1 MNSHRVR
8 FALLSSVLCF
18 FALIL
23 LGGMVPVQAANQE
36 IIKSPNDIREY
47 QYDTLKN
54 GMKVIVVHDPK
65 AIKSA
70 CSLEINVGS
79 NHEPDAYPGLAHF
92 LEHMMFLGTEKYPET
107 DQFQTQI
114 HNNGGEFNASTGA
127 DRTHYYFN
135 IQADHFQKTI
145 DQFSEFFKTPLLTVE
160 HMDRERKNVDSEFR
174 MYLNQDNWRV
184 VDVSKETSS
193 PAHPFHRFSV
203 GNVDTLPGDKQA
215 LHAALTQFHQSFYSS
230 DRMTLVLVGPQ
241 STKQLMDIARKY
253 FSEVKQKETPK
264 IKDVPLF
271 TPEQM
276 GVDIKIKAQGN
287 GRQLMIL
294 FALPDLQE
302 NYKEQPLHLL
312 SQFMGYEGEGSLYAA
327 LKNKGWITSLSSSAD
342 SSIGGTQDLL
352 QLAFQLTPMGLKHVD
367 DITQYTF
374 NAIGLLKEK
383 GYPEQFFKD
392 IQAIHQLEFTYH
404 ERESE
409 TTLASNLAHQL
420 QEYDFPEVISCRYL
434 MPDVSFEQ
442 AQAPLNK
449 AIQALTHQN
458 MRRFVISPDILGKRT
473 SKWFG
478 VEYSL
483 EALPS
488 QIKRADSKG
497 KTSKELALPEANPY
511 IPNNLKTQ
519 VQDSIKNPQ
528 QPVLLEEGRNFALW
542 HVNNAT
548 FTHPKANILIN
559 LANPNSM
566 DTAEHQMQSS
576 LYALLVFE
584 ELKQKLYPA
593 IMVGESINLYA
604 HPRGLTIQLGGY
616 SDKQAILLETLVS
629 AFRHYELNPVDFD
642 LLKERLERDLKN
654 FDQLPLFQQ
663 AIKGLSSLFI
673 APSWHPTE
681 LLTALEKVTSH
692 DLEGLKKAFV
702 ENSRIEMFVSG
713 NYSKQNAKNLA
724 KVVQTHF
731 SVDKVLPK
739 VDALPKIYKLP
750 QQGIHYKSISASDKN
765 HTLVLYAQSPE
776 ATEKNIAAAMILSK
790 LIGTPM
796 YQALRVE
803 KQMGYALGSFVN
815 LQAKVNGLNFFVQSP
830 DYTPEA
836 IYDEIQNFLV
846 QFGTELKQMKDEA
859 IAPIKKSLVNELLD
873 PDKTLDEQSIR
884 FWSKIESGRLDF
896 TLRTDVAKAIQ
907 KMDIKQLQLYFDRL
921 LLSEQSAKIAVTSK
935 MSEVPEQ
942 WKILENWQSLKQE
955 GEAFLN

>member
-1 MNSHRVR
+1 MNCSRVR
-8 FALLSSVLCF
+8 FGFFSSVLCF
-18 FALIL
+18 LALIL
-23 LGGMVPVQAANQE
+23 LGGIVPVNAANQD

-47 QYDTLKN
+47 HYDTLKN
-54 GMKVIVVHDPK
+54 GLKVIVVHDPK

-107 DQFQTQI
+107 DQFQTMI
-114 HNNGGEFNASTGA
+114 HNNGGEFNAYTGG

-135 IQADHFQKTI
+135 IQSKHLEKTL

-184 VDVSKETSS
+184 VDVNKETSS
-193 PAHPFHRFSV
+193 PGHPFHRFSV
-203 GNVDTLPGDKQA
+203 GNVETLPGDKKA
-215 LHAALTQFHQSFYSS
+215 LHAALTQFHQTFYSS

-241 STKQLMDIARKY
+241 SIKQLMATAQKY
-253 FSEVKQKETPK
+253 FSDIVKKETPDT
-264 IKDVPLF
+264 IEQPLF
-271 TPEQM
+271 TAEQL

-287 GRQLMIL
+287 SRQLMLL
-294 FALPDLQE
+294 FALPDFQE

-342 SSIGGTQDLL
+342 TSTGGTQDLL
-352 QLAFQLTPMGLKHVD
+352 QLVFQLTPMGLTHVD

-374 NAIGLLKEK
+374 NAAGLLKEH

-409 TTLASNLAHQL
+409 TALASSLAHQL
-420 QEYDFPEVISCRYL
+420 QKYDFTEVFSSRYL
-434 MPDVSFEQ
+434 MPDISFEQ
-442 AQAPLNK
+442 AVVPLNK
-449 AIQALTHQN
+449 AIQALTHKN
-458 MRRFVISPDILGKRT
+458 MRRFVISPDMIGQKT

-488 QIKRADSKG
+488 QINRADAKIQH
-497 KTSKELALPEANPY
+497 SKELALPEPNPY
-511 IPNNLKTQ
+511 IPENLKTQ
-519 VQDSIKNPQ
+519 RIDSVQKPQ
-528 QPVLLEEGRNFALW
+528 KPNLLEENENFTLW
-542 HVNNAT
+542 HINDAA
-548 FTHPKANILIN
+548 FTNPKANIFIN
-559 LANPNSM
+559 LVNPTSM
-566 DTAEHQMQSS
+566 DTAEHQVQSS

-584 ELKQKLYPA
+584 QLKQKLYPA
-593 IMVGESINLYA
+593 VMVGESINLYA

-616 SDKQAILLETLVS
+616 SDKQSILLETLVS
-629 AFRHYELNPVDFD
+629 ALRHYELNAVDFN
-642 LLKERLERDLKN
+642 LLKERLVRELKN

-663 AIKGLSSLFI
+663 AIKGLSSIFI
-673 APSWHPTE
+673 APNWHPTE
-681 LLTALEKVTSH
+681 LQAALTKVTSH
-692 DLEGLKKAFV
+692 DIETLKKIFV
-702 ENSRIEMFVSG
+702 EKSQIEMFVSG
-713 NYSKQNAKNLA
+713 NYSKQNAQNLS
-724 KVVQTHF
+724 KVVRAHF
-731 SVDKVLPK
+731 NIDKSLPK
-739 VDALPKIYKLP
+739 VSALPNVYKLP
-750 QQGIHYKSISASDKN
+750 KGEINYKLIEASDKN
-765 HTLVLYAQSPE
+765 HTLVFYAQSQE
-776 ATEKNIAAAMILSK
+776 ADNKSIAKAMILSK
-790 LIGTPM
+790 LISTPM

-836 IYDEIQNFLV
+836 IFEAIQMFIV
-846 QFGTELKQMKDEA
+846 EFGNSLKQMEDEA
-859 IAPIKKSLVNELLD
+859 INPIKTALVNELLD
-873 PDKTLDEQSIR
+873 PAKTLDEQTIR

-896 TLRTDVAKAIQ
+896 TLRHEVAKAVKNINIQ
-907 KMDIKQLQLYFDRL
+907 MLQDYFDTL
-921 LLSEQSAKIAVTSK
+921 LLSEDASKIVVASK
-935 MSEVPEQ
+935 MKKVPENWQ
-942 WKILENWQSLKQE
+942 KLEDWQSLKKKAE
-955 GEAFLN
+955 LFAF